1 MKGMFGGKLPS
12 NLPPPPTG
20 LPTGETPPSDTITI
34 VMGKDKTLGIGLNN
48 DNIVTSVTPNSVAG
62 RHGLR
67 LGDVIVGWQGQPLLG
82 RKLQDL
88 LRPAPVHILSVCRG
102 GVLFKPMAEAPAPAP
117 APAPAGKTVGRQFS
131 FTRALS
137 RRKAA
142 EKERAAADRAAAEV
156 ADEAAAEELLA
167 AGIEEV
173 EEPSGV
179 WEYAQHATRGDKAR
193 GGGGGGGG
201 GGGSKQKGPPG
212 ANLFVVR
219 KMRRGEYDEFN
230 DNDLRNEFGKFGT
243 VTRAEMTMD
252 KETGWSKGVLRCTP
266 PHLNRGCGRPASR
279 HASRAP
285 RCARMPRGQRWR
297 SV

>member
-67 LGDVIVGWQGQPLLG
+67 LGDVIVGWQGQPLMG

-102 GVLFKPMAEAPAPAP
+102 GVPFKPMAEAPAPAP

-142 EKERAAADRAAAEV
+142 Q
-156 ADEAAAEELLA
+156 
-167 AGIEEV
+167 AG
-173 EEPSGV
+173 
-179 WEYAQHATRGDKAR
+179 
-193 GGGGGGGG
+193 
-201 GGGSKQKGPPG
+201 
-212 ANLFVVR
+212 
-219 KMRRGEYDEFN
+219 
-230 DNDLRNEFGKFGT
+230 
-243 VTRAEMTMD
+243 
-252 KETGWSKGVLRCTP
+252 
-266 PHLNRGCGRPASR
+266 
-279 HASRAP
+279 
-285 RCARMPRGQRWR
+285 
-297 SV
+297 